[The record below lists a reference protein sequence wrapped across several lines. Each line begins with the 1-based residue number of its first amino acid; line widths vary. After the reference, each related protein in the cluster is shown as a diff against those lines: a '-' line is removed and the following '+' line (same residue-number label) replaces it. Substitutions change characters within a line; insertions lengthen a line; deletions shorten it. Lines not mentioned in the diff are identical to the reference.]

1 MASETAIQKATLELV
16 NASGRARV
24 YRQNTGRRGRV
35 SFGLCVGSSDLIGW
49 DLIGGRFVAIELK
62 VPGKEPDEA
71 QAAFLEAVNRAGGI
85 GIWGSDPLSIMA
97 ELQGRLRP

>member
-1 MASETAIQKATLELV
+1 MTEAQIQKATLDLV

-49 DLIGGRFVAIELK
+49 DLIGGRFVAIEIK

-97 ELQGRLRP
+97 ELQRRLRP

>member
-1 MASETAIQKATLELV
+1 MTETQIQKAALDLV

-49 DLIGGRFVAIELK
+49 DMIGGRFVAIEIK

-71 QAAFLEAVNRAGGI
+71 QVAFLAAVNRSGGI
-85 GIWGSDPLSIMA
+85 GIWGSDPHDIMA
-97 ELQGRLRP
+97 ELRERLRP